1 MSEILNKVKEIHLNG
16 NGLFSKEEVIVSI
29 KKGNVGSGIVFI
41 LNNEKIYASVENV
54 SNATRNTV
62 LSKNNESLCLIEHF
76 LSTCSILDIDDIEV
90 QTNRNELIMG
100 DGSAIHWYKA
110 FKDYDYI
117 KSKPIPKI
125 ELKEPIFIKKGNK
138 EIIAIPHDGFQVS
151 YYMDFPHPA
160 LGKLWASYKNSEDP
174 MKIIQARTFASKQEN
189 DYFGVSDKLLTLEE
203 NKFNKT
209 LHEPLEPVHHK
220 ILDIIGDLR
229 LCGINPLKINMHVI
243 GFKTGHEMNVELARE
258 LKPCLRANEP
268 TKNKNTKRTY

>member
-1 MSEILNKVKEIHLNG
+1 MSEILNKPKEIHLNG

-29 KKGNVGSGIVFI
+29 KKVKKGSGITFT
-41 LNNEKIYASVENV
+41 LNNEKIPALVNNV

-90 QTNRNELIMG
+90 QTNRNELIIG
-100 DGSAIHWYKA
+100 DGSAIHWYEA
-110 FKDYDYI
+110 FKNAGYVKRDEINRISTID
-117 KSKPIPKI
+117 
-125 ELKEPIFIKKGNK
+125 LKEPIFIKKGNK
-138 EIIAIPHDGFQVS
+138 EIIAIPHNGFQVS
-151 YYMDFPHPA
+151 YYMDHPHPA
-160 LGKLWASYKNSEDP
+160 LGKLWASYKDSEDP

-189 DYFGVSDKLLTLEE
+189 EYFGVSDKLLTLEE

-243 GFKTGHEMNVELARE
+243 GFKTGHEMNVELARRIRE
-258 LKPCLRANEP
+258 MGFGTGE
-268 TKNKNTKRTY
+268 